1 MLRAIALLLALAAL
15 AAGFLLHAE
24 RGRDGSFA
32 WLSGLA
38 FGVVLQRSRFGF
50 AGPLRAVLEKRD
62 ARGALAVL
70 AALAAGSLG
79 YQVVFGAQ
87 VPDPGAGYVPPSA
100 FIGRVGVHTLA
111 GGAFFGAG
119 MMLARG
125 CIGGSFLGLGEGSTT
140 AAAALAGAVLG
151 LGLGEAAWNHAWVEW
166 IADAP
171 AVWLP
176 RDLGYAGALFV
187 QLGVLAALA
196 WGLARRASPAAAAEQ
211 RGGDPDAARALPAA
225 EGARLARLAFVERW
239 PAALGGLLVGVL
251 ATLTYLRGSPLGVTA
266 ELARLALV
274 SGRALGLLP
283 ARLLGMEHVAGCRP
297 RDDGS
302 VSDNGLFVAGL
313 VVGAACAAG
322 AAGELRWRTASAG
335 AHALALIGGIAMG
348 FGALLASGCT
358 IGALLSGVMAFSLH
372 GWVFALGLVVGAWA
386 AIRLARLAS
395 AR

>member
-15 AAGFLLHAE
+15 AVGFLLHAQ

-32 WLSGLA
+32 WLTGLA
-38 FGVVLQRSRFGF
+38 FGIVLQRSRFGF
-50 AGPLRAVLEKRD
+50 AGTLRALFEKRD
-62 ARGALAVL
+62 GRAALAVL

-100 FIGRVGVHTLA
+100 FIGRVGAHTLA
-111 GGAFFGAG
+111 GGALFGAG

-140 AAAALAGAVLG
+140 AAAALVGAFLG
-151 LGLGEAAWNHAWVEW
+151 LGLGEAAWNVAWVTW

-196 WGLARRASPAAAAEQ
+196 WRLARRAVPSAAAQ
-211 RGGDPDAARALPAA
+211 GGGAGALPGAQ
-225 EGARLARLAFVERW
+225 GARLAHRAFVERW
-239 PAALGGLLVGVL
+239 PVALGGLLVGVL
-251 ATLTYLRGSPLGVTA
+251 ATLVYFRGSPLGVTA

-274 SGRALGLLP
+274 SGRALELLP
-283 ARLLGMEHVAGCRP
+283 ARLEGMDTVARCRP

-302 VSDNGLFVAGL
+302 ISDNALFVAGL
-313 VVGAACAAG
+313 VLGAACAAA
-322 AAGELRWRTASAG
+322 AAGELRWRSASAG
-335 AHALALIGGIAMG
+335 AHVLAFLGGIAMG

-372 GWVFALGLVVGAWA
+372 GWVFALGLVAGAWTA
-386 AIRLARLAS
+386 VRLERRTNAR
-395 AR
+395 

>member
-1 MLRAIALLLALAAL
+1 MLRAIALLLALSAL
-15 AAGFLLHAE
+15 VAGSLLHGQ

-38 FGVVLQRSRFGF
+38 FGIVLQRSRFGF
-50 AGPLRAVLEKRD
+50 AGPLRALLEKRD

-87 VPDPGAGYVPPSA
+87 VPDPGAGYVPPTA

-125 CIGGSFLGLGEGSTT
+125 CIGGSLLGLGEGSTT
-140 AAAALAGAVLG
+140 AASALVGAVLG
-151 LGLGEAAWNHAWVEW
+151 LGLGEAAWNLAWVEW

-176 RDLGYAGALFV
+176 RELGYAGALFV
-187 QLGVLAALA
+187 QLGVLASLA
-196 WGLARRASPAAAAEQ
+196 WWLARRALATPVAQ
-211 RGGDPDAARALPAA
+211 DGGGAPDVPRALPGT
-225 EGARLARLAFVERW
+225 EGARLARRVFVERW
-239 PAALGGLLVGVL
+239 PVAFGGLLVGVL
-251 ATLTYLRGSPLGVTA
+251 GTLVYFRGSPLGVTA

-274 SGRALGLLP
+274 SGRALGFLP
-283 ARLLGMEHVAGCRP
+283 ARLDGMETLAGCRP

-302 VSDNGLFVAGL
+302 ISDNGLFVAGL
-313 VVGAACAAG
+313 VVGAACAAA
-322 AAGELRWRTASAG
+322 AAGEPRGRSAWAG

-372 GWVFALGLVVGAWA
+372 GWVFALGLVAGAWA
-386 AIRLARLAS
+386 AIRLERRTS

>member
-1 MLRAIALLLALAAL
+1 MLRALALLLALAAL
-15 AAGFLLHAE
+15 AAGLLIHE
-24 RGRDGSFA
+24 QRGRDGSFA

-38 FGVVLQRSRFGF
+38 FGLVLQRSRFGF
-50 AGPLRAVLEKRD
+50 AGPLRALLEQRD

-87 VPDPGAGYVPPSA
+87 VPDPAAGYVPQSA
-100 FIGRVGVHTLA
+100 FIGRVGLHTLA

-125 CIGGSFLGLGEGSTT
+125 CIGGSFLALGEGSTT
-140 AAAALAGAVLG
+140 AASALVGAILG
-151 LGLGEAAWNHAWVEW
+151 LGLGEAAWNLAWVEW

-171 AVWLP
+171 AVWFP
-176 RDLGYAGALFV
+176 RDLGYAGALLG
-187 QLGVLAALA
+187 QLGVLAVIA
-196 WGLARRASPAAAAEQ
+196 WWLARRKSSSAE
-211 RGGDPDAARALPAA
+211 RGGGPADAARALP
-225 EGARLARLAFVERW
+225 GAVGGGIARRAFVERW

-251 ATLTYLRGSPLGVTA
+251 ATLVYFRGSPLGVTA

-283 ARLLGMEHVAGCRP
+283 ARLEGMESVAGCRP

-302 VSDNGLFVAGL
+302 ISDNGFFVAGL
-313 VVGAACAAG
+313 VIGAACAAA
-322 AAGELRWRTASAG
+322 AAGELRWRSAG
-335 AHALALIGGIAMG
+335 ASAHALALIGGIAMG
-348 FGALLASGCT
+348 FGALIASGCT

-372 GWVFALGLVVGAWA
+372 GWVFALGLVAGAWA
-386 AIRLARLAS
+386 TLRLGRRTS
-395 AR
+395 AGP

>member
-1 MLRAIALLLALAAL
+1 VLRALALLLALAAL
-15 AAGFLLHAE
+15 AAGLLLHVE

-50 AGPLRAVLEKRD
+50 AGPLRAVLERRD

-87 VPDPGAGYVPPSA
+87 VSDPGAGYVPPSA

-125 CIGGSFLGLGEGSTT
+125 CIGGSLIGLGEGSTT

-151 LGLGEAAWNHAWVEW
+151 LGLGEAAWNLAWVEW

-176 RDLGYAGALFV
+176 RALGYAGALFV
-187 QLGVLAALA
+187 QLGALAALA
-196 WGLARRASPAAAAEQ
+196 WGLARRASPVVAPEQ
-211 RGGDPDAARALPAA
+211 RSGALPAT

-239 PAALGGLLVGVL
+239 PVALGGLLVGVL
-251 ATLTYLRGSPLGVTA
+251 ATLAYFRGSPLGVTA
-266 ELARLALV
+266 ELARWALAG
-274 SGRALGLLP
+274 GRALGLLP
-283 ARLLGMEHVAGCRP
+283 ARLEGMETLAGCRP
-297 RDDGS
+297 RDDGAS
-302 VSDNGLFVAGL
+302 LSDHGLFVAGI
-313 VVGAACAAG
+313 VVGAACAAA
-322 AAGELRWRTASAG
+322 AAGELRWRSASTG
-335 AHALALIGGIAMG
+335 AHALAFLGGIAMG

-372 GWVFALGLVVGAWA
+372 GWVFALGLVAGAWA
-386 AIRLARLAS
+386 AIRLAR
-395 AR
+395 RPGRIGGGDP

>member
-1 MLRAIALLLALAAL
+1 VLRALALLLALAAL
-15 AAGFLLHAE
+15 AVGFLLHAE

-38 FGVVLQRSRFGF
+38 FGIVLQRSRFGF
-50 AGPLRAVLEKRD
+50 AGPLRALLERSD
-62 ARGALAVL
+62 VRGALAVL

-79 YQVVFGAQ
+79 YQVIFGAQ

-111 GGAFFGAG
+111 GGALFGAG

-125 CIGGSFLGLGEGSTT
+125 CIGGSLLGLGEGSTT
-140 AAAALAGAVLG
+140 AAVALAGAFLG
-151 LGLGEAAWNHAWVEW
+151 LGLGEAAWNLAWVEW
-166 IADAP
+166 IAEAP

-176 RDLGYAGALFV
+176 RDLGYAGALFA
-187 QLGVLAALA
+187 QLGALAALA
-196 WGLARRASPAAAAEQ
+196 GWLSRRSSPTAVAHAGDSAAASRAPSGSEGTRLARR
-211 RGGDPDAARALPAA
+211 
-225 EGARLARLAFVERW
+225 AFVERW
-239 PAALGGLLVGVL
+239 PMALGGLLVGVL
-251 ATLTYLRGSPLGVTA
+251 ATLVYFRGSPLGVTA

-283 ARLLGMEHVAGCRP
+283 ARLEGMETLAGCRP

-302 VSDNGLFVAGL
+302 ISDNGFFVAGL
-313 VVGAACAAG
+313 VVGAACAAA
-322 AAGELRWRTASAG
+322 AAGELRWRSAGAG
-335 AHALALIGGIAMG
+335 AHALALGGGIAMG

-372 GWVFALGLVVGAWA
+372 GWVFALGLVAGAWTA
-386 AIRLARLAS
+386 VWLERRTRAR
-395 AR
+395 